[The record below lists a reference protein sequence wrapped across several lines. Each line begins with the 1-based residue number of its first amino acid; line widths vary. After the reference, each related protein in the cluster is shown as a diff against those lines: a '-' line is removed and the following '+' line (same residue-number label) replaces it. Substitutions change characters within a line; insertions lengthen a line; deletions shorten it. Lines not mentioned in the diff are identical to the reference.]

1 MQKLKY
7 DWISCIE
14 QCFLRTCYVMVCYT
28 YIKKSSSKSKFKS
41 KYLWKKLERNSHPL
55 SWLLLILLK
64 FDQTLTLWIVTGVTL
79 SHLKELKF
87 GIILEIVNKIHENL
101 FSPGCPS
108 HSSSANENKDKSKFI
123 VVSQCGKFYH
133 VRYEFQYEKGGTT
146 IKVLPAMCEKM
157 TLRSICLYF

>member
-1 MQKLKY
+1 M
-7 DWISCIE
+7 
-14 QCFLRTCYVMVCYT
+14 
-28 YIKKSSSKSKFKS
+28 
-41 KYLWKKLERNSHPL
+41 
-55 SWLLLILLK
+55 LLILLK

-146 IKVLPAMCEKM
+146 IKVLPAMCEKI